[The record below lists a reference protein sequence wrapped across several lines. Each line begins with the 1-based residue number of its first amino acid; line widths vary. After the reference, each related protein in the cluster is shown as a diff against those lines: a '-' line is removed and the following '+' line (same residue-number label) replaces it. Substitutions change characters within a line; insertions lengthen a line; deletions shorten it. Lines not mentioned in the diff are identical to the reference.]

1 MHLLHRPRIF
11 PLLLLAVTGV
21 TALPASAASLSDSM
35 LQHARQQLENVNAQ
49 YSALMV
55 KLRLRKRMF
64 DGTMCKLSTTPE
76 GNFRVDDWNSGFL
89 GMFRD
94 KTLEGELDRLYA
106 ELEAADPESGS
117 AALTLNLL
125 PPRIDAALERY
136 RHQARVAQVLVTA
149 LPIAAV
155 GVVAVLI
162 VRRQKRRTQAA
173 IAALAGPIPPTGP
186 R

>member
-1 MHLLHRPRIF
+1 MCLLHRTRNF
-11 PLLLLAVTGV
+11 ALLFSVVTSV
-21 TALPASAASLSDSM
+21 TAFPASGASLSDSL
-35 LQHARQQLENVNAQ
+35 LQQARQQLESVNAQ

-55 KLRLRKRMF
+55 KLKLRKRMF

-89 GMFRD
+89 GLFRD
-94 KTLEGELDRLYA
+94 RALEGELDRLYA

-117 AALTLNLL
+117 ATVALNLL
-125 PPRIDAALERY
+125 SPRIDAALERY
-136 RHQARVAQVLVTA
+136 RRQARLAQGLVTA
-149 LPIAAV
+149 LPIAAI
-155 GVVAVLI
+155 VVAAVLI

-173 IAALAGPIPPTGP
+173 IAALAGPVPPSGP